1 MNFDKKNNIYK
12 ITMVIIVTVIVTFL
26 VTSVIFY
33 NYYMKTNT
41 GNIELLTN
49 YLSIS
54 DSTTELEQKV
64 EILRRYLNSEYIGE
78 LDEEKMIETALKGYV
93 AGIGDKYTEYLT
105 ENDLEELMVS
115 VNGNYV
121 GIGIYMTQNED
132 GEILVLLPIEGSPA
146 EKANLQTGDII
157 KKVNGVECKGLE
169 LEEVSNMVKG
179 EEGTAVKL
187 EILREETT
195 FTVEVERRTVEI
207 KYIDSK
213 VIGEN
218 IGYIQMSGFEEGCTA
233 KFKEELNKLKSQ
245 NIESL
250 IIDLRD
256 NGGGLVT
263 ETISMSEIFVPMGN
277 VILRTYDKSHNET
290 VTKSTNPVT
299 EKMEIVVL
307 VNEESASATEIFAG
321 AIQDNK
327 VGTIIGTT
335 TFGKGI
341 MQEVQPLAIGGAIKM
356 TVEEF
361 KTPNGNKIHEVG
373 IIPDIEI
380 ENEKKNIIEE
390 SEDKQ
395 LQAAIDYLK
404 NK

>member
-12 ITMVIIVTVIVTFL
+12 FTMTIVVTIIITFI

-33 NYYMKTNT
+33 NYYMKTDT

-54 DSTTELEQKV
+54 KFTNELDKKV
-64 EILRRYLNSEYIGE
+64 EILRRYLENEYIGE
-78 LDEEKMIETALKGYV
+78 IDEEKMIDTALKGYV
-93 AGIGDKYTEYLT
+93 AGLGDKYTEYLT
-105 ENDLEELMVS
+105 AEELEELMVS

-121 GIGIYMTQNED
+121 GIGIYMTLNAV
-132 GEILVLLPIEGSPA
+132 GEIVVLLPIEGSPA
-146 EKANLQTGDII
+146 EEADLKTGDII
-157 KKVNGVECKGLE
+157 KKVNGVECTGLE

-179 EEGTAVKL
+179 EEGTKVTL
-187 EILREETT
+187 EIQREDVT
-195 FTVEVERRTVEI
+195 FPVEVERRKVEI
-207 KYIDSK
+207 KSMDSK
-213 VIGEN
+213 VLEGN
-218 IGYIQMSGFEEGCTA
+218 IGYIQMVGFEEGCTA

-245 NIESL
+245 KIESL

-263 ETISMSEIFVPMGN
+263 ETISLSELFVPMGN

-290 VTKSTNPVT
+290 VTKSSNPLT
-299 EKMEIVVL
+299 EKIKLVVL

-341 MQEVQPLAIGGAIKM
+341 MQEVQPLAIGGAIKI
-356 TVEEF
+356 TIEEF

-373 IIPDIEI
+373 IKPDIEV
-380 ENEKKNIIEE
+380 ENEEE
-390 SEDKQ
+390 LVTEETEDKQ
-395 LQAAIDYLK
+395 LKAAIDFLK
-404 NK
+404 K

>member
-12 ITMVIIVTVIVTFL
+12 IIMTIIVTVIITFL

-33 NYYMKTNT
+33 NYYMKTST

-54 DSTTELEQKV
+54 DSTDELEKKV
-64 EILRRYLNSEYIGE
+64 EILRRYLEKEYMGE
-78 LDEEKMIETALKGYV
+78 LDEKAMIQTALKGYV
-93 AGIGDKYTEYLT
+93 AGLGDKYTEYLT
-105 ENDLEELMVS
+105 EDELEELMVS

-121 GIGIYMTQNED
+121 GIGIYMALNKN
-132 GEILVLLPIEGSPA
+132 GEVVVLLPIEGSPA
-146 EKANLQTGDII
+146 EEANLQTGDII
-157 KKVNGVECKGLE
+157 KTVNGVECTGLE
-169 LEEVSNMVKG
+169 LDEVSNMVKG
-179 EEGTAVKL
+179 EEGTKITL
-187 EILREETT
+187 EILREDKT
-195 FTVEVERRTVEI
+195 FSVDVERRKVEI

-213 VIGEN
+213 VLEGN
-218 IGYIQMSGFEEGCTA
+218 IGYIQMVGFEEGCTA
-233 KFKEELNKLKSQ
+233 KFREELNKLKAQ

-256 NGGGLVT
+256 NGGGLVS
-263 ETISMSEIFVPMGN
+263 EAISMSELFVPMGK
-277 VILRTYDKSHNET
+277 VILRTFDKDNNET
-290 VTKSTNPVT
+290 VTKSSNPAT
-299 EKMEIVVL
+299 EKIKFVVL

-341 MQEVQPLAIGGAIKM
+341 MQEVEELAIGGAIKI

-373 IIPDIEI
+373 VKPDIEV
-380 ENEKKNIIEE
+380 ENEEE
-390 SEDKQ
+390 LLTEETEDKQ
-395 LQAAIDYLK
+395 LQAAIDFLK
-404 NK
+404 K

>member
-12 ITMVIIVTVIVTFL
+12 FTMTIVVTIIITFI

-33 NYYMKTNT
+33 NYYMKTDT

-54 DSTTELEQKV
+54 KFTNELDKKV
-64 EILRRYLNSEYIGE
+64 EILRRYLENEYIGE
-78 LDEEKMIETALKGYV
+78 IDEEKMIDTALKGYV
-93 AGIGDKYTEYLT
+93 AGLGDKYTEYLT
-105 ENDLEELMVS
+105 AEELEELMVS

-121 GIGIYMTQNED
+121 GIGIYMTLNAV
-132 GEILVLLPIEGSPA
+132 GEIVVLLPIEGSPA
-146 EKANLQTGDII
+146 EEADLKTGDII
-157 KKVNGVECKGLE
+157 KKVNGVECTGLE

-179 EEGTAVKL
+179 EEGTKVTL
-187 EILREETT
+187 EIQREDVT
-195 FTVEVERRTVEI
+195 FPVEVERRKVEI
-207 KYIDSK
+207 KSMDSK
-213 VIGEN
+213 VLEGN
-218 IGYIQMSGFEEGCTA
+218 IGYIQMVGFEEGCTA

-245 NIESL
+245 KIESL

-263 ETISMSEIFVPMGN
+263 ETISLSELFVPMGN

-290 VTKSTNPVT
+290 VTKSSNPLT
-299 EKMEIVVL
+299 EKIKLVVL

-341 MQEVQPLAIGGAIKM
+341 MQEVQPLAIGGAIKI
-356 TVEEF
+356 TIEEF
-361 KTPNGNKIHEVG
+361 KTPNRNKIHEVG
-373 IIPDIEI
+373 IKPDIEV
-380 ENEKKNIIEE
+380 ENEEE
-390 SEDKQ
+390 LVTEETEDKQ
-395 LQAAIDYLK
+395 LKAAIDFLK
-404 NK
+404 K

>member
-12 ITMVIIVTVIVTFL
+12 FTMTIVVTIIITFI

-33 NYYMKTNT
+33 NYYMKTDT

-54 DSTTELEQKV
+54 KFTNELDKKV
-64 EILRRYLNSEYIGE
+64 EILRRYLENEYIGE
-78 LDEEKMIETALKGYV
+78 IDEEKMIDTALKGYV
-93 AGIGDKYTEYLT
+93 AGLGDKYTEYLT
-105 ENDLEELMVS
+105 AEELEELMVS

-121 GIGIYMTQNED
+121 GIGIYMTLNAV
-132 GEILVLLPIEGSPA
+132 GEIVVLLPIEGSPA
-146 EKANLQTGDII
+146 EEADLKNGDII
-157 KKVNGVECKGLE
+157 KKVNGVECTGLE

-179 EEGTAVKL
+179 EEGTKVTL
-187 EILREETT
+187 EIQREDVT
-195 FTVEVERRTVEI
+195 FPVEVERRKVEI
-207 KYIDSK
+207 KSMDSK
-213 VIGEN
+213 VLEGN
-218 IGYIQMSGFEEGCTA
+218 IGYIQMVGFEEGCTA

-245 NIESL
+245 KIESL

-263 ETISMSEIFVPMGN
+263 ETISLSELFVPMGN

-290 VTKSTNPVT
+290 VTKSSNPLT
-299 EKMEIVVL
+299 EKIKLVVL

-341 MQEVQPLAIGGAIKM
+341 MQEVQPLAIGGAIKI
-356 TVEEF
+356 TIEEF

-373 IIPDIEI
+373 IKPDIEV
-380 ENEKKNIIEE
+380 ENEEE
-390 SEDKQ
+390 LVTEETEDKQ
-395 LQAAIDYLK
+395 LKAAIDFLK
-404 NK
+404 K

>member
-12 ITMVIIVTVIVTFL
+12 ITMTIIVTVIITFL
-26 VTSVIFY
+26 VTSVLFY

-54 DSTTELEQKV
+54 DSTNELEKKV
-64 EILRRYLNSEYIGE
+64 EILKRYLESEYMGE
-78 LDEEKMIETALKGYV
+78 LDEKEMIEKALKGYV
-93 AGIGDKYTEYLT
+93 AGIGDKYTEYLS
-105 ENDLEELMVS
+105 EEDLEELMVS

-121 GIGIYMTQNED
+121 GIGIYMTQNKD
-132 GEILVLLPIEGSPA
+132 GEIVVILPIEGSPA
-146 EKANLQTGDII
+146 DEAKLQTGDII
-157 KKVNGVECKGLE
+157 KKVNGTECKGLE
-169 LEEVSNMVKG
+169 LDEVSNMVKG
-179 EEGTAVKL
+179 EEGTNVTL

-207 KYIDSK
+207 KYMDSK
-213 VIGEN
+213 VLEGN
-218 IGYIQMSGFEEGCTA
+218 IGYIQMLAFEEGCTA
-233 KFKEELNKLKSQ
+233 KFKQELNKLKAQ

-263 ETISMSEIFVPMGN
+263 ETISMSELFLPMGK
-277 VILRTYDKSHNET
+277 VVLRTYDKDGKET
-290 VTKSTNPVT
+290 VTKSSNPLT
-299 EKMEIVVL
+299 EKMNIVVL
-307 VNEESASATEIFAG
+307 VNEDSASATEIFAG

-341 MQEVQPLAIGGAIKM
+341 MQEVQPLAIGGAIKI

-361 KTPNGNKIHEVG
+361 KTPNGNKIHEEG
-373 IIPDIEI
+373 ITPDII
-380 ENEKKNIIEE
+380 VENEEE
-390 SEDKQ
+390 LTTEEVEDKQ
-395 LQAAIDYLK
+395 LQEAINYLK